1 MKKKTIFSLV
11 LFSLVIM
18 LATGVT
24 FGQEVRVTT
33 VAPEASTN
41 LGSTVSSTQQSP
53 QPSTGSHTFTFVNSE
68 FTTDGKPIKGAP
80 YSAQAL
86 TESKQTLIDG
96 NRIVNTSTA
105 MLFRDSEGRTRREQT
120 LRAIGGVAT
129 GAQPLQTIM
138 INDPV
143 AGVSYTLDPATH
155 TARKG
160 AGFSYSVSRSG
171 SGGTAF
177 SVSSGGKVSTT
188 ANSSGSAA
196 PPSATATPFVW
207 STSEGTAV
215 SAARSPQ
222 MVTPGGQSNDAKT
235 ENLGSQTMEGVE
247 ATGVKTTFTIPA
259 GKVGN
264 DRPIEI
270 VDERWYSKELQL
282 VVMSRHSDP
291 RSGETIYRLINI
303 SRTEPERFLFEVPGD
318 YQIKERTALPSV
330 VAPRKPEN

>member
-1 MKKKTIFSLV
+1 MKKQTIFSVV
-11 LFSLVIM
+11 LFSLMMM
-18 LATGVT
+18 LATGVM

-33 VAPEASTN
+33 VAPGTGATF
-41 LGSTVSSTQQSP
+41 STQQSP
-53 QPSTGSHTFTFVNSE
+53 QPSTGGNTFTFVNSE

-80 YSAQAL
+80 YSAQAI

-105 MLFRDSEGRTRREQT
+105 MLYRDSEGRTRREQT
-120 LRAIGGVAT
+120 LRAIGGVST

-160 AGFSYSVSRSG
+160 AGGSFSFTRSG
-171 SGGTAF
+171 SGGTRF
-177 SVSSGGKVSTT
+177 SISSGGRVSTT
-188 ANSSGSAA
+188 ANSGGST

-207 STSEGTAV
+207 STSEGTTV
-215 SAARSPQ
+215 SAARSTQ
-222 MVTPGGQSNDAKT
+222 VVTAAGQSNDAKT

-259 GKVGN
+259 GKIGN

-282 VVMSRHSDP
+282 VIMSRHSDP
-291 RSGETIYRLINI
+291 RSGETIYRLTNI
-303 SRTEPERFLFEVPGD
+303 SRMEPDRSLFEVPGD
-318 YQIKERTALPSV
+318 YQIKERTAPPSV